1 MMPSI
6 AKPAARPTPRSTR
19 IRLPIP
25 MFRSQH
31 TTLLTMNFTRLTNTL
46 AAAILGLGL
55 LAANPAATAGNVTI
69 KGSDTMVI
77 LGQKWAET
85 YMQTHPDTK
94 IQVTGGG
101 SGTGF
106 AALQNKQTDIANA
119 SRKIRAKE
127 REQCIKAFGRNP
139 REYPVALDGL
149 SVYVNAANRIEALS
163 IEEIRDIFT
172 GRITNWKDVG
182 GNDAPI
188 ILYSRENN
196 SGTYEFFKE
205 HVLQGRDFAARA
217 QTLAGT
223 AQVLQQVAQ
232 DPNGIGY
239 GGAAYGSGAK
249 HLKVSATKGGPAIE
263 PTEESV
269 VSQKYP
275 IWRHLFVYL
284 NPELEKGEVKAFL
297 DWVRSDDG
305 QKVVKDVGY
314 YPLPPN
320 LRRK

>member
-1 MMPSI
+1 MKLHRSI
-6 AKPAARPTPRSTR
+6 AVAGS
-19 IRLPIP
+19 
-25 MFRSQH
+25 
-31 TTLLTMNFTRLTNTL
+31 L
-46 AAAILGLGL
+46 AALL
-55 LAANPAATAGNVTI
+55 LAATTSLAGNVTI

-77 LGQKWAET
+77 LGQKWAEVF
-85 YMQTHPDTK
+85 MQKNPDTK

-127 REQCIKAFGRNP
+127 REQCIKAFGKNP

-149 SVYVNAANRIEALS
+149 SLYVHANNPVSTLC

-172 GRITNWKDVG
+172 GKITNWKQVG
-182 GNDAPI
+182 GLDTPI
-188 ILYSRENN
+188 ILYSRENS

-205 HVLQGRDFAARA
+205 HVLLGRDFAAKA

-249 HLKVSATKGGPAIE
+249 HLKVSAAKGGEGIE
-263 PTEESV
+263 PTEETV

-284 NPELEKGEVKAFL
+284 NPELEKGEVKVFL
-297 DWVRSDDG
+297 DWIRSEEG

-314 YPLPPN
+314 YPLPAN